1 MAVVAPVEVVEA
13 ASIVTTMP
21 SRAVDPVCGSA
32 CLLLAALALT
42 ACGGSTS
49 GQPFAADSGFTPET
63 AGPGGDSGASDVVSM
78 DATPEAE
85 AGCASV
91 VCDGVCVQAASCA
104 FSVTSVSPTGGP
116 MNGANFIT
124 LKGHGFAA
132 GMQVH
137 LGDGRA
143 VVRVLDPATAL
154 IQPPPGP
161 HQVVDV
167 TVALASNTAVL
178 PQSYRYESG
187 SLGNTWEKKPL
198 STPRGVYPGL
208 SLLQDGR
215 MLISGGAANA
225 AEVPVTSA
233 EIYDPTTG
241 VASLVGSSMSVAR
254 FEHAAVT
261 LMTGKVLLAGNW
273 GTPTA
278 VADLFD
284 PTSNTFAPSAS
295 MLTTARA
302 ATIGVL
308 LVDGRVLLM
317 SNATPSAEIYD
328 PVADQFSAVAG
339 APVLTDDY
347 DQPWPVRLRDGRV
360 LVVKGSGRPCY
371 FFDSDTDTFTMAGAG
386 PQTVFIWNSPL
397 ENGVHV
403 LPDGRVAVIGG
414 NQAPIF
420 TPISTIELFDPATST
435 AFAPAPYT
443 LTAPREA
450 PGTALLRDGTV
461 IVIGGV
467 TAPSPQARS
476 CNTTFS
482 VTSAVDVIDPVGAAV
497 SSFAALPDPN
507 WTLGVATLLDGS
519 LVAAGGTTCGGAVSY
534 PYMYFMQGTAL
545 Q

>member
-1 MAVVAPVEVVEA
+1 MVHGTRKA
-13 ASIVTTMP
+13 AGLIGT
-21 SRAVDPVCGSA
+21 
-32 CLLLAALALT
+32 LLLT
-42 ACGGSTS
+42 ACGSGTSESFTGDAGSRPDS
-49 GQPFAADSGFTPET
+49 SSAGDGAADATSSDG
-63 AGPGGDSGASDVVSM
+63 AAADAPG
-78 DATPEAE
+78 E
-85 AGCASV
+85 AGCSTL

-116 MNGANFIT
+116 MNAGNFVT
-124 LKGHGFAA
+124 VTGHGFAA
-132 GMQVH
+132 GMHVQ
-137 LGDGRA
+137 LGTGRA
-143 VVRVLDPATAL
+143 AVQIVNATTAL

-161 HQVVDV
+161 HQLVDV
-167 TVALASNTAVL
+167 TVTLAGVTAVL
-178 PQSYRYESG
+178 PQGYRYESG
-187 SLGNTWEKKPL
+187 SLGTMWEEKQL

-225 AEVPVTSA
+225 AEVPLASA
-233 EIYDPTTG
+233 EIYDPATG
-241 VASLVGSSMSVAR
+241 MVSVAANSMSVAR

-261 LMTGKVLLAGNW
+261 MMSGKVLLAGNY
-273 GTPTA
+273 GTATA

-284 PTSNTFAPSAS
+284 PTTNKFAPSAS
-295 MLTTARA
+295 MLTTPRG

-317 SNATPSAEIYD
+317 SNSTPSAEIYD
-328 PVADQFSAVAG
+328 PVADKFSAVAG
-339 APVLTDDY
+339 APVLADNQ
-347 DQPWPVRLRDGRV
+347 DQPWPVRLLDGRV
-360 LVVKGSGRPCY
+360 LVVKGSGRLCY
-371 FFDSDTDTFTMAGAG
+371 LFDSDTNTFTTTGPG

-414 NQAPIF
+414 NEDPIY
-420 TPISTIELFDPATST
+420 TPVATVALFDPAN
-435 AFAPAPYT
+435 AAAGFAPAPYM

-467 TAPSPQARS
+467 TAPSPMGRS

-482 VTSAVDVIDPVGAAV
+482 VTSAVDVIDPIAASV
-497 SSFAALPDPN
+497 TPFAMLPNPN

-519 LVAAGGTTCGGAVSY
+519 LIAAGGTTCGGAVSY
-534 PYMYFMQGTAL
+534 PYLYFIQGIPL